1 MPADWDSSTSQG
13 AVDTASI
20 SETRTATGDSDWDS
34 YPDYASSE
42 DGNTPEIAHLNQG
55 NPDSPNGWGD
65 YHPADYDQ
73 YDEDGWGDDYSE
85 TADSGDSDG
94 PDPWGDTYPDAAY
107 PADSSND
114 TRRDDGR
121 QDSIRE
127 HKPTPDADIDADAE
141 QRNQDQPVVEG
152 ADHVLPS
159 EQQRITAPEAENADA
174 NQKIAE
180 LEAKNDEQAAQLDA
194 DQPDQAESAGV
205 DTSDRL
211 SPEQQ
216 QIHALETE
224 NADAR
229 QTIADLQEKNAAANQ
244 QIADL
249 KADKDELTAR
259 LDLIERHPASYDGYQ
274 DRETR
279 RPDHGA
285 DEPDGSRE
293 QDALLDERIAT
304 GQRADAKREEQTRW
318 RRAASAEN
326 VGAVG
331 TLLGAAD
338 LAMHGMPGL
347 AVALGATA
355 IGVVSWGQ
363 AKIEKR
369 GKGKQ

>member
-1 MPADWDSSTSQG
+1 VAADWDSSGIDAGT
-13 AVDTASI
+13 DTIKI
-20 SETRTATGDSDWDS
+20 SETSSAATADAYDID
-34 YPDYASSE
+34 PDTANYAA
-42 DGNTPEIAHLNQG
+42 GNDPDIAYRNQG
-55 NPDSPNGWGD
+55 HADSPNGWGGRPSPD
-65 YHPADYDQ
+65 AYQDDNYTDGTSEHDQPHETAYDEDTPDLWGDTDPDAAIYADLYAQGISKPDGLGKEDNAAEDRGIPPDARQPGRDEPATASREHDQPDEADYD
-73 YDEDGWGDDYSE
+73 DDLLGLWGDTDPDAANY
-85 TADSGDSDG
+85 ADLDGMGIGDSD
-94 PDPWGDTYPDAAY
+94 
-107 PADSSND
+107 
-114 TRRDDGR
+114 R
-121 QDSIRE
+121 
-127 HKPTPDADIDADAE
+127 
-141 QRNQDQPVVEG
+141 
-152 ADHVLPS
+152 
-159 EQQRITAPEAENADA
+159 QQRTSAVDA
-174 NQKIAE
+174 G
-180 LEAKNDEQAAQLDA
+180 
-194 DQPDQAESAGV
+194 QPGQAESAGV

-216 QIHALETE
+216 RIHALETE
-224 NADAR
+224 
-229 QTIADLQEKNAAANQ
+229 NAAANQ

-259 LDLIERHPASYDGYQ
+259 LDLIEQHPASNYGYQ

-285 DEPDGSRE
+285 DEPDSSRE

>member
-1 MPADWDSSTSQG
+1 VGRHLPRRRIPRRQQQPHPPRRR
-13 AVDTASI
+13 
-20 SETRTATGDSDWDS
+20 TRTPQPGD
-34 YPDYASSE
+34 
-42 DGNTPEIAHLNQG
+42 
-55 NPDSPNGWGD
+55 
-65 YHPADYDQ
+65 PA
-73 YDEDGWGDDYSE
+73 
-85 TADSGDSDG
+85 ADSGTDNG
-94 PDPWGDTYPDAAY
+94 QPDESPAQA
-107 PADSSND
+107 ADS
-114 TRRDDGR
+114 
-121 QDSIRE
+121 
-127 HKPTPDADIDADAE
+127 
-141 QRNQDQPVVEG
+141 
-152 ADHVLPS
+152 
-159 EQQRITAPEAENADA
+159 EN
-174 NQKIAE
+174 
-180 LEAKNDEQAAQLDA
+180 
-194 DQPDQAESAGV
+194 V
-205 DTSDRL
+205 L
-211 SPEQQ
+211 SPEQER
-216 QIHALETE
+216 IHALETE

-229 QTIADLQEKNAAANQ
+229 HTIADLQEKNAAANQ

-259 LDLIERHPASYDGYQ
+259 LDLIEQHPASNDGYQ

-285 DEPDGSRE
+285 DGPDGPRE
-293 QDALLDERIAT
+293 QDALLDERIVT

-326 VGAVG
+326 VGAGG